1 MKRIAMISYHTCPL
15 ASQEGKE
22 SGGMN
27 VYVMELSRQLAL
39 LGNQVDVFTRSQDR
53 DNKPVVEVANGFRV
67 IHIVAGPEEHVPK
80 KELRQFI
87 PDFVAG
93 VKDFC
98 AKEKIV
104 YDVVH
109 AHYYLSGLIAKLV
122 WDPAKSGIP
131 FIMTF
136 HTLALMKNMVARD
149 EMEKENEERIESE
162 MMLAH
167 EADRIIAPSTSDAQY
182 LQFLYDVPRN
192 RIALIPPG
200 VDADIFRPIDT
211 AVAKEKIDIRSDEHL
226 VVFVGRI
233 EPLKGIDVLIYAMKI
248 LTKRNPSLPVSLIIV
263 GGDVN
268 SHPSM
273 WSKTLKSLDGVRKTL
288 HLTATVHFVHQQK
301 QEMLPYYYNAA
312 DIVVMPSH
320 YESFGLSAL
329 EAMACGVPVIMTNV
343 TGIAT
348 LIDDK
353 HSSLITSVNNPL
365 LLASQMEE
373 FLMDKEKRESVGR
386 SIRESIMDLTWK
398 NIASRVD
405 AIYDDVHSE
414 KMR

>member
-15 ASQEGKE
+15 AALEGKE

-27 VYVMELSRQLAL
+27 VYVTELSRQLARQ
-39 LGNQVDVFTRSQDR
+39 GHQVDVFTRSQDK
-53 DNKPVVEVANGFRV
+53 DNKPVVEVEKGFRV
-67 IHIVAGPEEHVPK
+67 IHVVAGPEVHIPK
-80 KELRQFI
+80 KELRQYI

-98 AKEKIV
+98 AKEKTV

-122 WDPAKSGIP
+122 WDSAILKIP

-149 EMEKENEERIESE
+149 ETEKEDQERIESE
-162 MMLAH
+162 MSLAH
-167 EADRIIAPSTSDAQY
+167 DADRIIAPSISDAQY
-182 LQFLYDVPRN
+182 LQYLYDVPAS
-192 RIALIPPG
+192 RIVLIPPG
-200 VDADIFRPIDT
+200 VDADIFRPID
-211 AVAKEKIDIRSDEHL
+211 AAIAKKKIDISPDAHL

-248 LTKRNPSLPVSLIIV
+248 LTSRNPSLPVSLVIV
-263 GGDVN
+263 GGDVT
-268 SHPSM
+268 SHPSL
-273 WSKTLKSLDGVRKTL
+273 WSKTLQSLDSVRKTL
-288 HLTATVHFVHQQK
+288 NLTASVHFVHQQK

-320 YESFGLSAL
+320 YESFGLAAL
-329 EAMACGVPVIMTNV
+329 EAMACGVPVIMSNV
-343 TGIAT
+343 TGIST
-348 LIDDK
+348 LIDEK

-365 LLASQMEE
+365 LLATQMEE
-373 FLMDKEKRESVGR
+373 FIRDKDKRESVGR

-405 AIYDDVHSE
+405 AVYDQLLLENV
-414 KMR
+414 K